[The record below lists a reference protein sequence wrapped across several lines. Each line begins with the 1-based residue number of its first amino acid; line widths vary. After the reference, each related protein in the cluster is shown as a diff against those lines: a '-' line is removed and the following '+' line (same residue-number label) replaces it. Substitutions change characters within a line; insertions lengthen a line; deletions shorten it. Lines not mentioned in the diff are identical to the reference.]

1 MPVLEIW
8 WARTIDASSEL
19 EGVLSQPERA
29 RMMKYVHSA
38 DRRRFL
44 SAWSL
49 ARIVLGD
56 HLGVAPSQVPI
67 FRRCLVCGS
76 LEHGK
81 PHLAADA
88 HLEFSLSHAGDR
100 VAIALAWGTP
110 VGIDVEETTRSID
123 DGAHQVL
130 SADEP
135 LTTGFGLLRC
145 WVRKEA
151 VSKATGYGLN
161 IPMRDYSVSAAWQP
175 ARLLSWPADAELVG
189 KLTLLDLAA
198 EPGYVA
204 AVAAIGSVEKLTIHH
219 ASLEAWARW

>member
-8 WARTIDASSEL
+8 WARTNDASSEL
-19 EGVLSQPERA
+19 ESVLSQAGRA
-29 RMMKYVHSA
+29 RMIKYVQAA

-44 SAWSL
+44 TAWSL

-56 HLGVAPSQVPI
+56 HLGVPPSEVPI
-67 FRRCLVCGS
+67 FRQCLACGS

-81 PHLAADA
+81 PHVASDA

-100 VAIALAWGTP
+100 VAMVVAPGTP
-110 VGIDVEETTRSID
+110 VGIDIEETRRSID
-123 DGAHQVL
+123 DGAHLVL

-135 LTTGFGLLRC
+135 PATGFDLLRC

-175 ARLLSWPADAELVG
+175 AQLLSWPADAELVG
-189 KLTLLDLAA
+189 KLTLLDLAT
-198 EPGYVA
+198 EPDYVA
-204 AVAAIGSVEKLTIHH
+204 AVAAIGSVDTTTIHH
-219 ASLEAWARW
+219 ASLAG